1 METREPVPP
10 SPQSAPVLLPEAV
23 FQRARTQ
30 PSAPALESPSG
41 SLSYGELTER
51 ARAVAAC
58 LAAQGVGPE
67 AVVAL
72 CLDRCLELGPG
83 LLGILGS
90 GAAYLPVDPSAPPAR
105 LAELVR
111 DSGARCILT
120 VARLAARCS
129 AAGVPVICLDALPA
143 GQGEPS
149 APAPERLAYVLYT
162 SGSTGKPKGVLVE
175 HGALATHAHGMASH
189 YGLSPQDRVLQFAS
203 IAFDVAAEE
212 CFPSWCAG
220 ACVVL
225 RDEACAASFQAFTR
239 FLAGRRISV
248 ANLPAGFWQEWTA
261 ELLRGGTDPL
271 LLPPTLRLVI
281 AGSERVSS
289 AALLAWKQRFGER
302 VRWINGYG
310 PTEATITATTFEP
323 RAQDLDPDA
332 TAVPAVPIGFPLPWV
347 QAYVLDAALREVPA
361 GLIGQLALAGAGV
374 ARGYLGDPELTARRF
389 VPDPFAGRTGAR
401 MYLTGDRA
409 RRRSDGALEFLGRD
423 DDQVKLLGYRIELGE
438 VEAALQ
444 SLTGVRAAAAVVRE
458 DVPGARSLVGYVTA
472 HAGEPLDVAALR
484 AELARRLPEYMVPP
498 QLVLLESLPRT
509 PGGKLDRRALPAPVR
524 APSGEV
530 PRGPTEELLAGLWR
544 ELFGLDAVG
553 REDHFFRLGGHSLL
567 AMQLAGRLFER
578 ARVEVLPRTVFEH
591 PTLAGLAAA
600 IDRGA
605 AAGSDPWPPYPPL
618 TRVDRSLPIPLAAS
632 QEPVWFLL
640 QLEPGLLAY
649 NTQFSVRFAGALD
662 PDCLRGALALLVER
676 HEILRTTFQADGDGA
691 RQVIEAPWRPALE
704 VIDVSALPADQRA
717 AHAERECARL
727 CARRF
732 EVGVLP
738 LVEWTLVCYGPQDW
752 ELVQVEHHFIH
763 DGWSIALL
771 LSDLARLYGDLLAAR
786 PPSLGPPPFQFADFV
801 AWQRAMLSGPRRERL
816 SKFWRERLQGA
827 PAQLTLPTDRP
838 RPPVQTFRGASE
850 VLEIP
855 PRLFQSLA
863 SLARREG
870 FTPFQLLLTAFEIL
884 LSRHS
889 GQQDIV
895 IATAAANR
903 RTREVEG
910 IIGMMVNPVPIRVDT
925 TGPLSVRQLAARVR
939 SSALESFEHQDLP
952 FEQMVQAASPPRD
965 FAYNPVFQV
974 LFSFHDSPV
983 PDLDFGAARGRM
995 VYRYNGSAKFDMNLV
1010 VIPRGEQ
1017 RVGRARSED
1026 DGHAI
1031 VEWEYNTDLF
1041 DRARVARMVAHFRNL
1056 LEGMEGHFDRPCAE
1070 LPMLGPE
1077 ERLELGRLN
1086 DTQED
1091 CPAELGLYGLFR
1103 RQALATPDRPA
1114 VSCGEERA
1122 TYAELHRLVRGAAS
1136 ELRTRGVQP
1145 GDVVGVHVERSLS
1158 MVALLLAISAAGAA
1172 YLPLDPALPAER
1184 LHYILGDAFH
1194 GATRRTVVTQASLA
1208 ARLPPEFA
1216 AVALD
1221 LDQLFAAV
1229 RAAQGRAGEAGAEA
1243 EPSGAAGQDL
1253 AYVIYT
1259 SGSTGR
1265 PKGVLL
1271 TQRNLVNFLCTMGRR
1286 LPMGP
1291 GDLLAA
1297 VTTLSFDI
1305 AGLELYL
1312 PLCQGA
1318 AVHVATREESSDA
1331 GLLSALLAA
1340 RRATFLQATPATWRM
1355 LVESGWGGAPSLTAL
1370 CGGEALPLDLSAAIS
1385 SRVKSLFNLYGP
1397 TETTIWSSIDELRPE
1412 AREVTIG
1419 KPIGNTR
1426 FYVLGPQAELLP
1438 PGAAGELWIGG
1449 AGVARGYH
1457 RRPELTAERFRP
1469 DPFAGPEERMYAT
1482 GDLVRLRKDGR
1493 IEYLGRLDQQVKLRG
1508 FRIELGEIEV
1518 LLRALPGVLDA
1529 AVDLREFAPGDQ
1541 RLVAWYVGEGSP
1553 GGEEEQAARL
1563 REGLARSLSEYML
1576 PSAFVRLEALP
1587 RTHNG
1592 KLDRRAL
1599 EISRS
1604 AGRRGEFQAPRGEI
1618 EERVAEIWR
1627 SVLGLERVGARDRFF
1642 DLGGHSLIAM
1652 RAILQLEAGFGVRI
1666 PPRDLMLQNLSQ
1678 LAAAIAERRSALASP
1693 PPAAPGPEERA
1704 GEPSGGWISG
1714 LRGLFGKRPREGP

>member
-1 METREPVPP
+1 M
-10 SPQSAPVLLPEAV
+10 LLPEAV

-41 SLSYGELTER
+41 SLSYGELTAR

-58 LAAQGVGPE
+58 LVAQGVGPE

-111 DSGARCILT
+111 DSGARCVLT

-189 YGLSPQDRVLQFAS
+189 YRLSPQDRVLQFAS

-239 FLAGRRISV
+239 FLTGRRISV

-347 QAYVLDAALREVPA
+347 QAYVLDADLREVPA

-458 DVPGARSLVGYVTA
+458 DVPGARTLVGYVTA

-484 AELARRLPEYMVPP
+484 TELARRLPEYMVPP

-524 APSGEV
+524 APSGEL

-732 EVGVLP
+732 DVGVLP

-771 LSDLARLYGDLLAAR
+771 LSDLARFYGDLLAAR

-1122 TYAELHRLVRGAAS
+1122 SYAELHRLVRGAAS

-1145 GDVVGVHVERSLS
+1145 GDVVGVHVERSLA

-1216 AVALD
+1216 AAALD
-1221 LDQLFAAV
+1221 LDQLFAAA
-1229 RAAQGRAGEAGAEA
+1229 RGPGPRRRGRRRGGAQRSRGPRSGLRDLHLGLHRTAQGCAAHPAQPGELPLHHGAPPA
-1243 EPSGAAGQDL
+1243 HG
-1253 AYVIYT
+1253 
-1259 SGSTGR
+1259 TGR
-1265 PKGVLL
+1265 PVGGGDHALLRHRGARTLSAPVPRGRGARGDPRGVERRRAAFGAARGTTRDLPAGHARHLAHARGVRLGRSPFAHGPVRRRGPAPGPLRGDFLPGQVAVQSLRPHGDHHLVVDRRVAAGGPRGHHRQADRQHPLL
-1271 TQRNLVNFLCTMGRR
+1271 RAGPPGRALASGRR
-1286 LPMGP
+1286 GRTVDRRSGRGP
-1291 GDLLAA
+1291 GLPPAPGTHRRALPTRSLRGARRAHVRHRGPGAPAEGRPDRVPRPSRPAGQAA
-1297 VTTLSFDI
+1297 RIPHRARRDR
-1305 AGLELYL
+1305 G
-1312 PLCQGA
+1312 
-1318 AVHVATREESSDA
+1318 
-1331 GLLSALLAA
+1331 LAA
-1340 RRATFLQATPATWRM
+1340 RPAGRP
-1355 LVESGWGGAPSLTAL
+1355 GRGRGPAGIRPRGPAPGG
-1370 CGGEALPLDLSAAIS
+1370 
-1385 SRVKSLFNLYGP
+1385 
-1397 TETTIWSSIDELRPE
+1397 
-1412 AREVTIG
+1412 
-1419 KPIGNTR
+1419 
-1426 FYVLGPQAELLP
+1426 
-1438 PGAAGELWIGG
+1438 
-1449 AGVARGYH
+1449 
-1457 RRPELTAERFRP
+1457 
-1469 DPFAGPEERMYAT
+1469 
-1482 GDLVRLRKDGR
+1482 LVRG
-1493 IEYLGRLDQQVKLRG
+1493 
-1508 FRIELGEIEV
+1508 
-1518 LLRALPGVLDA
+1518 
-1529 AVDLREFAPGDQ
+1529 
-1541 RLVAWYVGEGSP
+1541 
-1553 GGEEEQAARL
+1553 
-1563 REGLARSLSEYML
+1563 
-1576 PSAFVRLEALP
+1576 
-1587 RTHNG
+1587 
-1592 KLDRRAL
+1592 
-1599 EISRS
+1599 
-1604 AGRRGEFQAPRGEI
+1604 
-1618 EERVAEIWR
+1618 
-1627 SVLGLERVGARDRFF
+1627 
-1642 DLGGHSLIAM
+1642 
-1652 RAILQLEAGFGVRI
+1652 
-1666 PPRDLMLQNLSQ
+1666 
-1678 LAAAIAERRSALASP
+1678 
-1693 PPAAPGPEERA
+1693 
-1704 GEPSGGWISG
+1704 
-1714 LRGLFGKRPREGP
+1714 